1 MPKVV
6 GLLIGHNV
14 FFIDFQKAAALIHE
28 ATRWQILEP
37 IKVMYAGAAGGGAL
51 RRSSESLEKPSRAA
65 PVRGGATRVTPGNSG
80 TKR

>member
-6 GLLIGHNV
+6 GLLIGHDV
-14 FFIDFQKAAALIHE
+14 FFPCRRIDFQKAALLIHE

-51 RRSSESLEKPSRAA
+51 RNTE
-65 PVRGGATRVTPGNSG
+65 
-80 TKR
+80 